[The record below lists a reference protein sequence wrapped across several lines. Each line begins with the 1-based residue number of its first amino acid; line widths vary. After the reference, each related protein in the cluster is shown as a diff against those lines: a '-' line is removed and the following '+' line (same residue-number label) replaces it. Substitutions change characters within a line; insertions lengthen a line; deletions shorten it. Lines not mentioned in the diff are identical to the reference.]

1 MYTPSLYH
9 RILRSSAVVTA
20 LVLIFQSGVAVP
32 RTAVFSMAT
41 EQYLANVVSMTA
53 SVAPNEVN
61 TLAADLKKKGDELNA
76 REREIN
82 ARAQDTTI
90 VSVSSFT
97 YFLTAVLVAQTVL
110 ILLNY
115 FFDYRRAR
123 RRQAQTL
130 PVSS

>member
-1 MYTPSLYH
+1 MYTPSMYH
-9 RILRSSAVVTA
+9 RVLRTSAVITA
-20 LVLIFQSGVAVP
+20 LVLAFESGVVVP
-32 RTAVFSMAT
+32 RTAVFSLAT

-61 TLAADLKKKGDELNA
+61 TLAADLQKKGDELNQ
-76 REREIN
+76 RERDIN
-82 ARAQDTTI
+82 ARAEDTTI

-97 YFLTAVLVAQTVL
+97 YFLTAILIGQTVL

-123 RRQAQTL
+123 RRQTQPQA
-130 PVSS
+130 VSS

>member
-9 RILRSSAVVTA
+9 RVLRTSAVVTT
-20 LVLIFQSGVAVP
+20 LILAFESGVVVP
-32 RTAVFSMAT
+32 RTAVFSLAT

-61 TLAADLKKKGDELNA
+61 TLAADLKKKSDELNA

-90 VSVSSFT
+90 VSTSSFT
-97 YFLTAVLVAQTVL
+97 YVLIAILVGQTVL

-115 FFDYRRAR
+115 FFDYRRGK
-123 RRQAQTL
+123 RRQIQTQ